1 MSDDPS
7 DKELE
12 AMFKNVLQKLI
23 QGNQV
28 NRTNYL
34 LIFFFAGH
42 GVLFEG
48 SQAILLNE
56 FDKRCGFYK
65 MKKVEAK
72 LRSLAETFPN
82 SYVVGIFACCRQY
95 YNPEKMRNK
104 KGEAPKY
111 FAKPVK
117 EEVKT

>member
-1 MSDDPS
+1 M
-7 DKELE
+7 
-12 AMFKNVLQKLI
+12 
-23 QGNQV
+23 
-28 NRTNYL
+28 
-34 LIFFFAGH
+34 IFFFAGH

-56 FDKRCGFYK
+56 FDKRSGFYK

-117 EEVKT
+117 EEAKT

>member
-1 MSDDPS
+1 
-7 DKELE
+7 
-12 AMFKNVLQKLI
+12 
-23 QGNQV
+23 
-28 NRTNYL
+28 
-34 LIFFFAGH
+34 
-42 GVLFEG
+42 
-48 SQAILLNE
+48 
-56 FDKRCGFYK
+56 

-117 EEVKT
+117 EEANT